1 MCRDGFSDSYT
12 LCTVSH
18 YLCVCSLKDCE
29 AEEMRPNMTFA
40 TRMKREAPSGQGP
53 LPGSTQT
60 PRCSAW
66 QVHPRSCK
74 SMAIL
79 LQLRKQV
86 QRGQATP
93 QRPPS
98 SLVAEQGFTLPSS
111 AQLSFS
117 NATSAP
123 RPALAREKVRER
135 AELRIGDV
143 LTATS
148 SGSAQ

>member
-1 MCRDGFSDSYT
+1 
-12 LCTVSH
+12 
-18 YLCVCSLKDCE
+18 
-29 AEEMRPNMTFA
+29 
-40 TRMKREAPSGQGP
+40 
-53 LPGSTQT
+53 
-60 PRCSAW
+60 
-66 QVHPRSCK
+66 
-74 SMAIL
+74 MAIL
-79 LQLRKQV
+79 LQLRKQA